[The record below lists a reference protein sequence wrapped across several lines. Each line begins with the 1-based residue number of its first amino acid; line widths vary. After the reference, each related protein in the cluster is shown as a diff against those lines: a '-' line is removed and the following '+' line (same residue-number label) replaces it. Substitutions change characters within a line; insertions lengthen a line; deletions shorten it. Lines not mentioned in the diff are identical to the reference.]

1 MKTVDDTARD
11 LGCVD
16 PHEED
21 FLERQRQERE
31 RELQLPLPAQPQQQE
46 QQQHPPSDPAS
57 ITSTTSTST
66 TTSTA
71 TSTSTSTSSG
81 ILPPPE
87 KLSEVASASIQE
99 VRTMLH
105 AACESELVSQALQR
119 VREYV
124 PGLAG
129 SGGEGDGEEDRCAAD
144 PEEMR
149 RIDALEKERIVEFL
163 QERTRTKTDL
173 EKKYHQPTE
182 RPPPRQ

>member
-16 PHEED
+16 PHEVD
-21 FLERQRQERE
+21 FLERQQQERE
-31 RELQLPLPAQPQQQE
+31 RELQLSLPAQQQE
-46 QQQHPPSDPAS
+46 QQQSLPPQHTSSDPAS
-57 ITSTTSTST
+57 IPSTST
-66 TTSTA
+66 
-71 TSTSTSTSSG
+71 TSTSSG

-87 KLSEVASASIQE
+87 KLSEVASTSIQE
-99 VRTMLH
+99 VRTMLN
-105 AACESELVSQALQR
+105 AAYESEFVSQAMQR

-124 PGLAG
+124 PGLVGDRA
-129 SGGEGDGEEDRCAAD
+129 EGNGEEDRSAAD

-173 EKKYHQPTE
+173 EKKYHHQTE

>member
-31 RELQLPLPAQPQQQE
+31 RELQLPLPAQQQQQQQ
-46 QQQHPPSDPAS
+46 QQQHTPSDPAS

-66 TTSTA
+66 
-71 TSTSTSTSSG
+71 SSSSSSSR

-87 KLSEVASASIQE
+87 KLSEVASTSIQE
-99 VRTMLH
+99 VRTMLN
-105 AACESELVSQALQR
+105 AAYESELVSQAMQR
-119 VREYV
+119 VRGYV

-129 SGGEGDGEEDRCAAD
+129 TGDEGDGEEDRCAAD

-173 EKKYHQPTE
+173 EKKYHQTE